1 MIDAAE
7 MAKQLILAEQEHRA
21 IAPFT
26 HLNPELDTDTA
37 YAAQRIVVQTRLD
50 NGERI
55 VGAKLGLTSR
65 VKQKAM
71 GGCEGP
77 NLHLLHSTMSRSST
91 YNRTPF
97 HVRGTRRGSKQG
109 PIRLGFVS
117 VTHLSRQETSSL
129 QR

>member
-7 MAKQLILAEQEHRA
+7 IAKQLILAEQERRA

-37 YAAQRIVVQTRLD
+37 YAAQRIVVQARLD

-55 VGAKLGLTSR
+55 IGAKLGLTSR

-71 GGCEGP
+71 GVDSPLFGRGDRPHDCTLRRADSVGRVDSSASRARDRVRAGP
-77 NLHLLHSTMSRSST
+77 
-91 YNRTPF
+91 
-97 HVRGTRRGSKQG
+97 
-109 PIRLGFVS
+109 
-117 VTHLSRQETSSL
+117 
-129 QR
+129 